1 VVVLSIDVHIGSS
14 FRFDGRSF
22 VGLVLSPKTPFN
34 DWLTALDGWIGR
46 SWIFTSRPI
55 IIDFSKITPTRTEV
69 LQLLAQIKSRGLRVV
84 AVDGIDQDWLDET
97 SISPTG
103 SASETGRDAPEAC
116 ASLMHGPTETKNLAG
131 LSADKPA
138 GLMIEQSVRSGQ
150 VIVYPEGDVT
160 VLGTIAS
167 GAEVVAGGSI
177 HIYGALRG
185 RAIAGNQ
192 DNPKARLFCRH
203 FEPELVAINGLYCTA
218 EEIDPALLKQPVQV
232 WLDGNTINMSV
243 ME

>member
-1 VVVLSIDVHIGSS
+1 MSIDVQIGSS

-22 VGLVLSPKTPFN
+22 VGLVLSPKTPF
-34 DWLTALDGWIGR
+34 DEWLAALDSWIGR

-55 IIDFSKITPTRTEV
+55 IIDFSKTTPTRPEV
-69 LQLLAQIKSRGLRVV
+69 VQLLAQIKARGLRIV
-84 AVDGIDQDWLDET
+84 AVDGVDQDWLAGT
-97 SISPTG
+97 NISPSCNAG
-103 SASETGRDAPEAC
+103 ETGLDSPQ
-116 ASLMHGPTETKNLAG
+116 SNAG
-131 LSADKPA
+131 LAEPAPTKPA

-160 VLGTIAS
+160 VLGSIAS

-177 HIYGALRG
+177 HVYGALRG

-192 DNPKARLFCRH
+192 ENSKARLFCRH
-203 FEPELVAINGLYCTA
+203 FEPELIAINGLYCTA

>member
-1 VVVLSIDVHIGSS
+1 MSIDVHIGSS

-22 VGLVLSPKTPFN
+22 VGLVLSPKTPF
-34 DWLTALDGWIGR
+34 DEWLAALDGWIGR

-55 IIDFSKITPTRTEV
+55 IIDFSKTTPSRQEV
-69 LQLLAQIKSRGLRVV
+69 SQLLAQVKARGLRIV
-84 AVDGIDQDWLDET
+84 AVDGVDQDWLAGT
-97 SISPTG
+97 NISPSCNAG
-103 SASETGRDAPEAC
+103 ETGLDSPQ
-116 ASLMHGPTETKNLAG
+116 SNAG
-131 LSADKPA
+131 LLEPSPTKPA

-160 VLGTIAS
+160 VLGSIAS

-177 HIYGALRG
+177 HVYGALRG
-185 RAIAGNQ
+185 RAIAGSQ
-192 DNPKARLFCRH
+192 ENPKARLFCRL

-232 WLDGNTINMSV
+232 WLNGNTINMSV